1 MRLPNPDQYLVDA
14 LKSWRS
20 ETARASGVPAYV
32 VMHDTTLK
40 ALASLR
46 PGNLDELLTVPGLG
60 PVKADR
66 YGAVL
71 LALVADRAAS
81 A

>member
-1 MRLPNPDQYLVDA
+1 MVL
-14 LKSWRS
+14 
-20 ETARASGVPAYV
+20 
-32 VMHDTTLK
+32 HDTTVN

-46 PGNLDELLTVPGLG
+46 PTTVEELLGVPGLG
-60 PVKADR
+60 PVKVNR

-71 LALVADRAAS
+71 LSLVADRAAS